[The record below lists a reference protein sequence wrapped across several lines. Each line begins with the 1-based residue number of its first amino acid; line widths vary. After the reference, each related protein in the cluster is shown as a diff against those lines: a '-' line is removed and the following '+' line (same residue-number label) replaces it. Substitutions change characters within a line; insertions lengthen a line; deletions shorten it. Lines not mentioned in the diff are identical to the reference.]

1 MLLLRALLFYVG
13 LGSSTL
19 LFGPAML
26 LFYPI
31 PFRTRYYAVTR
42 WTAFNLWWLRA
53 TCGLGHSVEGRE
65 NIPAGPV
72 VVLCKHQSAF
82 ETLALQLL
90 FVPQAWV
97 LKRELLWIPIYG
109 WGLAVMQPIAIDRG
123 SAVKSFRQIVAQGSQ
138 RLRDGVSVV
147 VFPEGTRT
155 APGERGKYLPGGAML
170 AGKSGFPVV
179 PVAHNAGWFWRRKG
193 LLKYPGEIKMVI
205 GPPIH
210 TDGLS
215 TAEINRRAEEWIE
228 NTTAGLPQPRPQRG

>member
-1 MLLLRALLFYVG
+1 M
-13 LGSSTL
+13 
-19 LFGPAML
+19 
-26 LFYPI
+26 
-31 PFRTRYYAVTR
+31 
-42 WTAFNLWWLRA
+42 
-53 TCGLGHSVEGRE
+53 
-65 NIPAGPV
+65 
-72 VVLCKHQSAF
+72 
-82 ETLALQLL
+82 L